1 MRDFEYPK
9 AVLETFDSVSIES
22 SPYPNNNRQS
32 RTRWRT
38 WMRNTMTR
46 RDALKL
52 GTSIAISAAAA
63 PLLGIQSGVA
73 GQPAHTGHFEQI
85 ESETMPNSIAGS
97 TNRATDST
105 DEICFMRAVDILDL
119 MRNKKL
125 SAREVMQAHLK
136 QISRVNSKVN
146 AIVTLVPEQKLL
158 AEAAAADDA
167 LAKGKWL
174 GPLHGLPVGVKDLHE
189 THGIK
194 TTFGSPLHKDYL
206 PDFDCR
212 VVQREK
218 AAGAIVIGKTNVPEF
233 GLGSQTF
240 NKVFGAT
247 RNPYD
252 LTKTC
257 GGSTGGGAVAL
268 ATGMVPLA
276 DGSDMGGSLRNPP
289 NFCNV
294 VGLRPSPGRVSN
306 VPTRLGWLTLS
317 VPGPVARNVTDCAH
331 FLSVLAGFDH
341 HSPISI
347 DQPGDQFLQPLGR
360 RSFKG
365 VRVAMFKDLGLP
377 WEPEVKTAV
386 QAQRKVFESLGCM
399 VEDAEPDFSDANECF
414 LAWRHW
420 STELAY
426 GDLMATHGDQL
437 NEYVHWH
444 VEEGRK
450 LAGPYLSRVEAKR
463 TALFQRLCGFKSEY
477 EFFILPV
484 NQVLPFDV
492 NTHYPTEI
500 AGVKMENYL
509 AWMKSAY
516 YISAAGNP
524 AMSVPCAFS
533 AGGLPIGIQIV
544 GRHHD
549 DRGVLELAYAFEQAT
564 AIGRRRPG
572 IA

>member
-1 MRDFEYPK
+1 MSGK
-9 AVLETFDSVSIES
+9 
-22 SPYPNNNRQS
+22 
-32 RTRWRT
+32 
-38 WMRNTMTR
+38 MTR

-52 GTSIAISAAAA
+52 GTNAAVSAAVT
-63 PLLGIQSGVA
+63 PLLGRNPTRPADLDASAASRSVA
-73 GQPAHTGHFEQI
+73 SVPAPL
-85 ESETMPNSIAGS
+85 SSS
-97 TNRATDST
+97 D
-105 DEICFMRAVDILDL
+105 ICFLRAVDILAL
-119 MRNKKL
+119 IRSKKL

-136 QISRVNSKVN
+136 QIQRINPKVN
-146 AIVTLVPEQKLL
+146 AIVTQVPEDQLM
-158 AEAAAADDA
+158 AQAAAADES

-189 THGIK
+189 TNGLR
-194 TTFGSPLHKDYL
+194 TTFGSPLHKDHV

-218 AAGAIVIGKTNVPEF
+218 EAGAIVIGKTNVPEF

-240 NKVFGAT
+240 NPVFGAT

-268 ATGMVPLA
+268 ACGMVPLG

-294 VGLRPSPGRVSN
+294 VGIRPSPGRVSN
-306 VPTRLGWLTLS
+306 VPTHLGWFTLS
-317 VPGPVARNVTDCAH
+317 VPGPVARNVTDCAY
-331 FLSVLAGFDH
+331 FLSVLAGYDH

-347 DQPGDQFLQPLGR
+347 EQDGSRFAQPLGA

-377 WEPEVKTAV
+377 WDPEVKAAV
-386 QAQRKVFESLGCM
+386 QSQRKVFESLGCI
-399 VEDAEPDFSDANECF
+399 VEDAEPDFTDANECF

-420 STELAY
+420 STELAF
-426 GDLMATHGDQL
+426 GDLLAAHGDQL
-437 NEYVHWH
+437 NEYIHWH

-450 LAGPYLSRVEAKR
+450 LSGPYLARVEAKR
-463 TALFQRLCGFKSEY
+463 TALYERLCGFKNEY

-492 NTHYPTEI
+492 NTRYPTEI
-500 AGVKMENYL
+500 AGVKMENYI

-524 AMSVPCAFS
+524 AASVPCAFS
-533 AGGLPIGIQIV
+533 SSGLPIGVQIV

-549 DRGVLELAYAFEQAT
+549 DWGVLQLAYAFEQAT
-564 AIGRRRPG
+564 NIGHRRAG
-572 IA
+572 IL

>member
-1 MRDFEYPK
+1 
-9 AVLETFDSVSIES
+9 
-22 SPYPNNNRQS
+22 
-32 RTRWRT
+32 
-38 WMRNTMTR
+38 
-46 RDALKL
+46 
-52 GTSIAISAAAA
+52 
-63 PLLGIQSGVA
+63 
-73 GQPAHTGHFEQI
+73 
-85 ESETMPNSIAGS
+85 
-97 TNRATDST
+97 
-105 DEICFMRAVDILDL
+105 
-119 MRNKKL
+119 
-125 SAREVMQAHLK
+125 
-136 QISRVNSKVN
+136 
-146 AIVTLVPEQKLL
+146 
-158 AEAAAADDA
+158 
-167 LAKGKWL
+167 
-174 GPLHGLPVGVKDLHE
+174 
-189 THGIK
+189 
-194 TTFGSPLHKDYL
+194 
-206 PDFDCR
+206 
-212 VVQREK
+212 
-218 AAGAIVIGKTNVPEF
+218 
-233 GLGSQTF
+233 
-240 NKVFGAT
+240 
-247 RNPYD
+247 
-252 LTKTC
+252 
-257 GGSTGGGAVAL
+257 
-268 ATGMVPLA
+268 MVPLA

-306 VPTRLGWLTLS
+306 VPTRLGWFTLS
-317 VPGPVARNVTDCAH
+317 VPGPVARNVTDCAY

-347 DQPGDQFLQPLGR
+347 DQPGDQFAQPLGR

-365 VRVAMFKDLGLP
+365 VRVAMFKGLGLP

-386 QAQRKVFESLGCM
+386 QAQRKVFESLGCI
-399 VEDAEPDFSDANECF
+399 VEDAEPDFSDANDCF

-426 GDLMATHGDQL
+426 GDLIATHGDEL

-450 LAGPYLSRVEAKR
+450 LTGSHLARVEAKR
-463 TALFQRLCGFKSEY
+463 TALFGRLCGFKSEY

-516 YISAAGNP
+516 YVSAAGNP

-549 DRGVLELAYAFEQAT
+549 DWGVLQLAYAFEQAT
-564 AIGRRRPG
+564 GIGRRRPG